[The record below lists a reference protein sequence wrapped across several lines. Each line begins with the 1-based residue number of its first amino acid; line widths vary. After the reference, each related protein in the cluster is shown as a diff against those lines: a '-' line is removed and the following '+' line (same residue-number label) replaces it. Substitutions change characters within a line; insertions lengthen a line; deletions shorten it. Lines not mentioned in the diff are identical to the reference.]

1 MRFYMPVKII
11 WNDLFAAFSEIP
23 SVNSVVVVTGKHF
36 AKEYGYI
43 DMFKNVF
50 SKVNLYF
57 YDNIFPNPTVSNVE
71 DLKQFLRNKN
81 PEMVIGFGGGSV
93 LDASKLAVSL
103 MHTNISVEDVFYFRK
118 TVEKRK
124 TIFVAIPTTT
134 GTGSE
139 VTQYSVLIHNNDK
152 HGVASDY
159 LFPDYAV
166 LWVDP
171 VMKQPKDLLI
181 DSTVDALTHVIEG
194 YLSERNKG
202 IGSETALSVIKNIYR
217 VLPQQTEFI
226 TRSGMEILQNNAMI
240 AGIVIAQRGTLLL
253 HAAGYPLTVNHG
265 LSHGRA
271 NLLLLPAFLVLMQEK
286 GVDINPILNTM
297 DIKHPIQIYDWY
309 SKMGV
314 ETSFDYYGISLDNL
328 YNYVD
333 EVLTKKNLLVTP
345 GAIGKEDVKYMYE
358 VAYENG

>member
-1 MRFYMPVKII
+1 MRFYLPVRII
-11 WNDLFAAFSEIP
+11 WNDLFTSFSEIP
-23 SVNSVVVVTGKHF
+23 VANSVVIVTGKHF

-43 DMFKNVF
+43 EMFMDMF
-50 SKVNLYF
+50 SDADLYF
-57 YDNIFPNPTVSNVE
+57 YDNISPNPTVDNVE
-71 DLKQFLRNKN
+71 DLKTFLQEKN

-93 LDASKLAVSL
+93 LDASKLAASL
-103 MHTNISVEDVFYFRK
+103 MHTNISIEDVFYFRK
-118 TVEKRK
+118 NIEKRK

-139 VTQYSVLIHNNDK
+139 VTQYSVLTHNNDK

-181 DSTVDALTHVIEG
+181 DSTVDALSHVIEG

-202 IGSETALSVIKNIYR
+202 VGSEIALSVIKNIYE

-226 TRSGMEILQNNAMI
+226 TKSGMGILQNNA
-240 AGIVIAQRGTLLL
+240 AFGGVVIAQRGTLLL

-271 NLLLLPAFLVLMQEK
+271 NLLLLPAFLILMQEK
-286 GVDINPILNTM
+286 GVDIDPILDAMN
-297 DIKHPIQIYDWY
+297 IKHSMQLYDWY

-328 YNYVD
+328 YSYVE
-333 EVLTKKNLLVTP
+333 EVLTKKNLLITP
-345 GAIGKEDVKYMYE
+345 GAIGEEDVKYMYE